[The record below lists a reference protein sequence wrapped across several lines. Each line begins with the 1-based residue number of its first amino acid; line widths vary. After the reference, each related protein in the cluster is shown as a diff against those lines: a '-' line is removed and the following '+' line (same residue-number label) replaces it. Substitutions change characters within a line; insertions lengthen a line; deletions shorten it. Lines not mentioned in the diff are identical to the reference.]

1 MHKVGLYSLL
11 LILGLAAS
19 QLGPLAAGPSFA
31 LLDQPLRILTMTALA
46 FIMIRV
52 GCDFDIDK
60 RQLGAYAG
68 DFLVA
73 TTAAVLP
80 WIFCA
85 FYFALVMAPQQR
97 WNDLSFWEQTLL
109 LSAFAAPTSAGVL
122 FSMLAAAGLG
132 ATWVFRKAR
141 ILAIFD
147 DIATILIVILLQMGT
162 LGIVWQLGLIGV
174 VNGLLL
180 WLAWRYQHS
189 LRLPRS
195 FPWVFTYAAAL
206 AAICELLNSVG
217 RAFDPTIPLHLEVLL
232 PAFVLGASLAR
243 SRSMSADDQALD
255 TPAEKLAAT
264 AVTASF
270 MFLAGASMP
279 LIRVDHG
286 FPIAL
291 PVALPELPSFG
302 VIALHV
308 AAITLLSNLGKMFL
322 AFCYRREA
330 AWRERLALGVSMFP
344 RGEVG
349 TGVLIISLAYGVGN
363 TVLTVATL
371 SLALNLVCTG
381 LFIVI
386 VKWLLSGAPKQISG

>member
-1 MHKVGLYSLL
+1 MPKVGLYSLL
-11 LILGLAAS
+11 LVLGLAIS
-19 QLGPLAAGPSFA
+19 QLGPRAVGPSFV
-31 LLDQPLRILTMTALA
+31 LLDLPLRLLTMTALA

-52 GCDFDIDK
+52 GYDFYIDK
-60 RQLGAYAG
+60 RHLGPYAG

-85 FYFALVMAPQQR
+85 LYFALVMAPAQQ
-97 WNDLSFWEQTLL
+97 WNGLSFWERTLL

-132 ATWVFRKAR
+132 ATWVFGKAR

-147 DIATILIVILLQMGT
+147 DIATILIIIVLQMGM
-162 LGIVWQLGLIGV
+162 LGIVWQLGLIALV
-174 VNGLLL
+174 EGLLL
-180 WLAWRYQHS
+180 WLAWHYQHR

-195 FPWVFTYAAAL
+195 FPWVLAYAAVL
-206 AAICELLNSVG
+206 GAICELMNSVG
-217 RAFDPTIPLHLEVLL
+217 RALDPALPLHLEVLL
-232 PAFVLGASLAR
+232 PAFVLGASMSRPR
-243 SRSMSADDQALD
+243 SIGQALD
-255 TPAEKLAAT
+255 TAAEKLAAT

-279 LIRVDHG
+279 VIGVDHD

-291 PVALPELPSFG
+291 HVELQELPGFW
-302 VIALHV
+302 VVALHV
-308 AAITLLSNLGKMFL
+308 TAITLLSNLGKSFL

-330 AWRERLALGVSMFP
+330 AWRERLALAVSMFP

-349 TGVLIISLAYGVGN
+349 TGVLIISLAYGIGN

-371 SLALNLVCTG
+371 SLAVNLVCTG

-386 VKWLLSGAPKQISG
+386 VKRLLSGAPEQMPG

>member
-11 LILGLAAS
+11 LVVGLALS
-19 QLGPLAAGPSFA
+19 QLGPRAVGPSFA
-31 LLDQPLRILTMTALA
+31 LLDLPLRLLTMTALA

-52 GCDFDIDK
+52 GYDFDIDK
-60 RQLGAYAG
+60 RQLGPYAG
-68 DFLVA
+68 DFVVA

-85 FYFALVMAPQQR
+85 VYFALVMAPPQQ
-97 WNDLSFWEQTLL
+97 WSDLSFWEQTLL

-132 ATWVFRKAR
+132 ATWVFGKAR

-162 LGIVWQLGLIGV
+162 LGIVWQLGLIAL
-174 VNGLLL
+174 VNGVLL
-180 WLAWRYQHS
+180 WLLWRYQHS
-189 LRLPRS
+189 LHLPGS
-195 FPWVFTYAAAL
+195 FPWVLAYAAGL
-206 AAICELLNSVG
+206 AAICELTNSVG

-232 PAFVLGASLAR
+232 PAFVLGASMSR
-243 SRSMSADDQALD
+243 SRSAGQALD
-255 TPAEKLAAT
+255 TSAERRAT
-264 AVTASF
+264 TTVTASF

-279 LIRVDHG
+279 LIRVDHD
-286 FPIAL
+286 FPIA
-291 PVALPELPSFG
+291 PHVELQELSGLG

-308 AAITLLSNLGKMFL
+308 AAITLLSNLGKIFL
-322 AFCYRREA
+322 AFCYRGEA

-349 TGVLIISLAYGVGN
+349 TGVLIISLAYGIGN

-386 VKWLLSGAPKQISG
+386 VKRLLSGAPEQIPG